1 MIELQDNDR
10 TITLLRF
17 YMEWGVT
24 TLASIR
30 KHFQV
35 QAAA

>member
-1 MIELQDNDR
+1 
-10 TITLLRF
+10 LRF